1 MNGANRRLVFERL
14 GRVGVE
20 RARLDRGAER
30 DDARRL
36 AEAGRQRGSLRESKS
51 ESLSRSEL
59 YLKTFAFTLDG
70 IASH

>member
-30 DDARRL
+30 DDAQRL
-36 AEAGRQRGSLRESKS
+36 VRLKPGASPAGLAPRIKE
-51 ESLSRSEL
+51 
-59 YLKTFAFTLDG
+59 
-70 IASH
+70 